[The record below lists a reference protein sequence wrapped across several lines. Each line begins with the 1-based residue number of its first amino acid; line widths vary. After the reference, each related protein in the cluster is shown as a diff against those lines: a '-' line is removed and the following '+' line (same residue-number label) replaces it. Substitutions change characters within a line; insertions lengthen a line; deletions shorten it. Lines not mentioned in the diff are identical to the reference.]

1 MREGEEKMDL
11 RIEKTE
17 KAVRNAF
24 MELRAGK
31 PLEKISVKELCQRA
45 RINKSTFY
53 AHYSDIYALSETLE
67 RETVLSIVNSIPD
80 LKAHSARNPDAFTRA
95 LCLAFLSNISL
106 IRVLFAGKEQNH
118 LGSQLERELK
128 KVIYRRYPRYEGD
141 PEKEVLLSYCIQGA
155 YHAYL
160 NTCLYGAAADTDAFV
175 RTVEKIVRCLQ
186 PLF

>member
-1 MREGEEKMDL
+1 MDL

-45 RINKSTFY
+45 
-53 AHYSDIYALSETLE
+53 
-67 RETVLSIVNSIPD
+67 SIVNSIPD

-160 NTCLYGAAADTDAFV
+160 NTCLHGAAADTDAFV